1 MKICVCGKG
10 GSGKSTVVS
19 LLAKSLQAL
28 SYEIIVL
35 DSDES
40 NTSLYWMLGLDSQPE
55 SLMEL
60 AGGKQSLKDKMLARF
75 KKGQD
80 EPAMQIWDNS
90 RLSSAELPEAC
101 VSHKDGL
108 RLVTSGKIRHAGE
121 GCACPM
127 GGIAREFVKNFK
139 LAEDEIMLVDTEAGI
154 EHFGRGV
161 EAGADMV
168 LSVVEPSLE
177 SINLAHKVMELTAAS
192 GARYAGAILNKFSSP
207 EQAEYMRGKLNQAA
221 VPILGA
227 IELKAE
233 IQSACLEGR
242 ALNSLPCADEIL
254 ASLLI
259 EAEAAA

>member
-19 LLAKSLQAL
+19 LLAGGLKERGH
-28 SYEIIVL
+28 EIIVL

-40 NTSLYWMLGLDSQPE
+40 NTGLYWMLGLGSQPE

-60 AGGKQSLKDKMLARF
+60 AGGKQSLKERMLARF
-75 KKGQD
+75 RKGQD
-80 EPAMQIWDNS
+80 EPAMQLWDKF
-90 RLSSAELPEAC
+90 RLSSAELPENC
-101 VSHKDGL
+101 VSYSDGL
-108 RLVTSGKIRHAGE
+108 RLVTSGKIHHAGE

-127 GGIAREFVKNFK
+127 GGVAREFVKNFR
-139 LAEDEIMLVDTEAGI
+139 LAEGEIMLVDTEAGV

-177 SINLAHKVMELTAAS
+177 SITLARKVKELSAAS
-192 GARYAGAILNKFSSP
+192 GTRYAGAILNKFSSP
-207 EQAEYMRGKLNQAA
+207 EQADYMRGRLEDAG

-227 IELKAE
+227 IELRPE
-233 IQSACLEGR
+233 IQAACLEGR
-242 ALNSLPCADEIL
+242 ALKPLAVTGEIVERLLDEGGR
-254 ASLLI
+254 A
-259 EAEAAA
+259 